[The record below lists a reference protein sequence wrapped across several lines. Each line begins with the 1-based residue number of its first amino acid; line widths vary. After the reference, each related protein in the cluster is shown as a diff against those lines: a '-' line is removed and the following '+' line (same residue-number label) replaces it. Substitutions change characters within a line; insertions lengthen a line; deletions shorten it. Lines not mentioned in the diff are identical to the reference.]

1 MPTAP
6 PPHYHP
12 TPHPDSGWYNQGKN
26 HGVKLF
32 ICDLCTSVSFSPTHP
47 HSPPK

>member
-1 MPTAP
+1 MKNLCEILKMYMLFCLVGPTSMPAAP

-26 HGVKLF
+26 QEV
-32 ICDLCTSVSFSPTHP
+32 
-47 HSPPK
+47 